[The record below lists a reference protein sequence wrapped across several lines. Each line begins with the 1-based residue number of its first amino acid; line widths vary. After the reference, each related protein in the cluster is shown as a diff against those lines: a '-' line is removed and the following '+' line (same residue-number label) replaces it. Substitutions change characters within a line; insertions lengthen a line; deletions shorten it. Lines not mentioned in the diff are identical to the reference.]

1 MNCWSSW
8 MPVTIDVLELLM
20 RKVQNALLIVF
31 ALVLLV
37 IVLLV
42 ILISILFPV
51 YNLATK
57 VFLCL
62 TSNRVKVYCNWFDFM
77 LSVKNFQLLNLFFVI
92 APCFCQTVSLG
103 IHCSYGLWQLTAVDG
118 DASVPNPIVVD
129 SWNCFGILVYNHSDS
144 SATPCQRRRA
154 AQNLMWA
161 SPQLNHIS
169 INWSSDNIV
178 VMGQRQIWMKM
189 ELFCGVP
196 ML

>member
-1 MNCWSSW
+1 

-62 TSNRVKVYCNWFDFM
+62 TSNRVKVYCN
-77 LSVKNFQLLNLFFVI
+77 
-92 APCFCQTVSLG
+92 
-103 IHCSYGLWQLTAVDG
+103 
-118 DASVPNPIVVD
+118 
-129 SWNCFGILVYNHSDS
+129 
-144 SATPCQRRRA
+144 
-154 AQNLMWA
+154 
-161 SPQLNHIS
+161 
-169 INWSSDNIV
+169 
-178 VMGQRQIWMKM
+178 
-189 ELFCGVP
+189 
-196 ML
+196 